1 MYEQLYHLLFN
12 SITDA
17 LELLEKG
24 NVWDAKS
31 LLMSAQCKAEKI
43 YISHEDDND
52 TGKIVEI
59 FVENVKKS

>member
-24 NVWDAKS
+24 NIWDAKT
-31 LLMSAQCKAEKI
+31 LLKNAQCKAEDI
-43 YISHEDDND
+43 YISYEDDNEA
-52 TGKIVEI
+52 GKIVEI
-59 FVENVKKS
+59 YVENV